1 MPQTQNEI
9 DMIARNLIIGSF
21 VFFALFI
28 GTLVAV
34 CMRED
39 ISLVSPDYYKQE
51 LAYQDQIKKINN
63 TAGLAIKPSV
73 EIVDGNLIIE
83 FDKANLVEGGEVLLF
98 CPSNSKMDRTYK
110 LMANETPSQKFDL
123 EGLNTGMYRVKLSW
137 RVDGNEYYQEDVIY
151 L

>member
-110 LMANETPSQKFDL
+110 LMANETLSQKFDL